1 MPEFIIAL
9 LIYIILELV
18 NSQVY
23 NNVMSLSVVFSFL
36 VFFVILS
43 KHRKTNKKPISVKRK
58 ITGHTI
64 LFSIVLVCI
73 YFSLPALTF
82 NQAKE
87 IVLNNYDITI
97 KESYNV
103 PLESEW
109 NPFAAKWAYW
119 FEGYNSKQ
127 EKISL
132 MVSPDTGKVFLMD

>member
-1 MPEFIIAL
+1 
-9 LIYIILELV
+9 
-18 NSQVY
+18 
-23 NNVMSLSVVFSFL
+23 
-36 VFFVILS
+36 
-43 KHRKTNKKPISVKRK
+43 
-58 ITGHTI
+58 GHTI